1 MLDASYSVLKKLWK
15 WPSHE
20 LKVDLLSNR
29 LIIWIVLKPG
39 ICQFSTIIALPQPT
53 SKMPPKSS
61 IRELFQTQISFVVMF
76 VFNIPGDIKNKHL
89 VFSKSFN
96 PIFWHV
102 IEAYEIQI
110 THAISQNEITQFTPE
125 HMVLQANPA
134 HIFHL
139 KINKIT
145 APYSPLPNFR
155 ITYPRM

>member
-1 MLDASYSVLKKLWK
+1 MDSSQARHLSILYNNSSPSTNKQNASK
-15 WPSHE
+15 
-20 LKVDLLSNR
+20 
-29 LIIWIVLKPG
+29 IIHQWIIP
-39 ICQFSTIIALPQPT
+39 
-53 SKMPPKSS
+53 
-61 IRELFQTQISFVVMF
+61 TQISFVVMF

-102 IEAYEIQI
+102 IETYEAQI

-125 HMVLQANPA
+125 HMVLQTNPA